1 MTDAPALVRMRTDY
15 SSRPLDVDDLAPTWY
30 EQLTTWLEQAREAG
44 LTEPNA
50 MVLATSD
57 PDGLPSSRTVLCKG
71 LDAGGIVFYTNYTS
85 AKSHDLNR
93 TRVAS
98 VTFPW
103 YDLQRQVQ
111 LSGRVG
117 RCSEAQ
123 SDAYWALRPRGS
135 QLGAWASAQSTIV
148 AGRTVLDQAL
158 AGVTRRFEGV
168 EEIPRPPHWG
178 GWRIVPWQ
186 VEFWQGRADRMHDRL
201 RFEVGRDDSWSVR
214 RLAP

>member
-1 MTDAPALVRMRTDY
+1 MDAYGYRCNGNTERYVGSACRAGCACRVCR
-15 SSRPLDVDDLAPTWY
+15 SGGVGC
-30 EQLTTWLEQAREAG
+30 AR
-44 LTEPNA
+44 
-50 MVLATSD
+50 
-57 PDGLPSSRTVLCKG
+57 R
-71 LDAGGIVFYTNYTS
+71 
-85 AKSHDLNR
+85 
-93 TRVAS
+93 
-98 VTFPW
+98 
-103 YDLQRQVQ
+103 
-111 LSGRVG
+111 SGRVE
-117 RCSEAQ
+117 RCSDAQ

-158 AGVTRRFEGV
+158 AGVTRRFDGV